1 MYGIC
6 TILPALVGE
15 WTVAA
20 FAERTQPYGF
30 LSFHFFFDQACGN
43 LAATDTLPE
52 ENRLHSLIQKIAI
65 QNIYQCTYKRLNH
78 VVAYLRAVARTWV
91 ATGLSGGRGGGGT
104 AFEVNPPQGTA
115 MVLVVVE

>member
-6 TILPALVGE
+6 IIPALVGE